1 MVGDAVRDAC
11 LNAERNGIGNISF
24 TAGKVEDIIDE
35 SMDAFDVAIC
45 DPPRVGIHPKALE
58 QLVRMRIPRMVYV
71 SCNITA
77 LARDLE
83 TLAMAGY
90 ALRDVRAFDM
100 SPHTPHIETVAR
112 LEIA

>member
-1 MVGDAVRDAC
+1 
-11 LNAERNGIGNISF
+11 
-24 TAGKVEDIIDE
+24 
-35 SMDAFDVAIC
+35 
-45 DPPRVGIHPKALE
+45 
-58 QLVRMRIPRMVYV
+58 MRIPRMVYV
-71 SCNITA
+71 SCNIAA